1 MKKIAFKNKAIYY
14 KLDGDGYPLVILHGF
29 MGSSMAWNYFASQLK
44 ETFKVIRVDLPGHG
58 KTPTIDKVH
67 TMELMAEA
75 VKTVL
80 DHLNVKKCLMIGH
93 SMGGYV
99 TLEYA
104 KQYPEMLKG
113 IVLFHSH
120 AAADTEESKEN
131 RRRNIAIVKLNKKG
145 FVKQFIP
152 DLFAEINVVKLHDE
166 IEMLW
171 NIADK
176 TSAQGIVAALYG
188 MKERTGK
195 LDLLLNI
202 NIPVLFIAGKEDSRI
217 PVQNVLAQAILPRH
231 SEVLVLADVGHMG
244 FLEAPGET
252 LRMIHS
258 FASKVFNE

>member
-1 MKKIAFKNKAIYY
+1 
-14 KLDGDGYPLVILHGF
+14 
-29 MGSSMAWNYFASQLK
+29 
-44 ETFKVIRVDLPGHG
+44 
-58 KTPTIDKVH
+58 
-67 TMELMAEA
+67 
-75 VKTVL
+75 
-80 DHLNVKKCLMIGH
+80 
-93 SMGGYV
+93 
-99 TLEYA
+99 
-104 KQYPEMLKG
+104 
-113 IVLFHSH
+113 
-120 AAADTEESKEN
+120 
-131 RRRNIAIVKLNKKG
+131 
-145 FVKQFIP
+145 
-152 DLFAEINVVKLHDE
+152 
-166 IEMLW
+166 MLW

-195 LDLLLNI
+195 LDLLLNT